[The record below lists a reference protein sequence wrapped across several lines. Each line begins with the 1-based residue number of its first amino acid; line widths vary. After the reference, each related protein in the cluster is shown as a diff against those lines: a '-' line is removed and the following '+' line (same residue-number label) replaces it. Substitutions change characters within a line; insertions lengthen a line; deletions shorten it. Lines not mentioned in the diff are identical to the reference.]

1 MLSYLHKQAKQKRH
15 VRVRAVRFSHDKVEQ
30 IVVRHI
36 QQRVQCHDLGRVE
49 RLQVALQEAAQ
60 DEIQFE
66 QAAATAP
73 AYPFPLLR
81 GLQSLRQSVSPEA
94 A

>member
-1 MLSYLHKQAKQKRH
+1 MRP
-15 VRVRAVRFSHDKVEQ
+15 SHDKVEQ

-36 QQRVQCHDLGRVE
+36 QQRVQCRNLSRVE
-49 RLQVALQEAAQ
+49 RLQVALQEAGQ

-73 AYPFPLLR
+73 AYSFPLLQ
-81 GLQSLRQSVSPEA
+81 GLQSLKPRV
-94 A
+94 